1 MRWLYL
7 LILSV
12 IVILDTSLSD
22 LSLIPHPSSEKNPV
36 KYHPELLRQGSSSSS
51 ISSSR
56 DSENHPGGAIQV
68 GTTPA
73 NRNNTTSLI
82 SSTPLSLREKAQRIV
97 RMVIFLSNT
106 TKFTLQLTSYFF
118 FLYFFTVVYN
128 LSNKKLLLVF
138 PYPFTVTALQTF
150 LGIPLFLPLWI
161 LKPPRKISQVNL
173 WQYCQPA
180 LCHALGNLCTVSAL
194 YTGSISF
201 VHVVKAGEPLFSA
214 LLSSVMATESRLTL
228 SMYLSLLPVVAGVGL
243 ASARDMTFSWIG
255 LLYAMASNLF
265 NQLRMVLSKRQLDER
280 ADGTQHLS
288 ASNTFRVITILSTI
302 VLVILAVVFE
312 SQRVTLA
319 VQSLLEER
327 NDIGPVVRE
336 LLISGASFYLYNEIG
351 FWILD
356 LLHPVSLAVGNA
368 IKRVVL
374 ITSSVIFFHTQVDL
388 LGAIGAALAIL
399 GSLLYVF
406 AAQSLP
412 PARSL
417 SSSHTGSSP
426 KSITLAV

>member
-1 MRWLYL
+1 MRWFYL
-7 LILSV
+7 LILTI
-12 IVILDTSLSD
+12 IVILDTSLSE
-22 LSLIPHPSSEKNPV
+22 LSLIPHPSSEKKSVN
-36 KYHPELLRQGSSSSS
+36 YHPELRQGPILSSSSS
-51 ISSSR
+51 ISDNSSK
-56 DSENHPGGAIQV
+56 DHHPSGAV
-68 GTTPA
+68 PLPA
-73 NRNNTTSLI
+73 TNNNTTTSLV
-82 SSTPLSLREKAQRIV
+82 SSTPLSLREKGQHIV
-97 RMVIFLSNT
+97 RMVILLSNT
-106 TKFTLQLTSYFF
+106 TKFALRLTSYFF
-118 FLYFFTVVYN
+118 LLYFFTVVYN

-138 PYPFTVTALQTF
+138 PYPLTVTALQTF

-173 WQYCQPA
+173 CQYFQPA

-214 LLSSVMATESRLTL
+214 FLSVMVSQSRLTL
-228 SMYLSLLPVVAGVGL
+228 AMYLSLLPVVAGVGL
-243 ASARDMTFSWIG
+243 ASARDMTFSWMG
-255 LLYAMASNLF
+255 LFYAMASNLF
-265 NQLRMVLSKRQLDER
+265 NQLRMVLSKRQLDDS
-280 ADGTQHLS
+280 DGTQHLS
-288 ASNTFRVITILSTI
+288 ASNTFRVITIWSTI
-302 VLVILAVVFE
+302 VLVILALVFE

-319 VQSLLEER
+319 VQSLFEER
-327 NDIGPVVRE
+327 NDIGLVVRE

-388 LGAIGAALAIL
+388 LGAVGAALAIL

-406 AAQSLP
+406 AAQSSP

-417 SSSHTGSSP
+417 SSSLGSSSP
-426 KSITLAV
+426 KSIPLAV